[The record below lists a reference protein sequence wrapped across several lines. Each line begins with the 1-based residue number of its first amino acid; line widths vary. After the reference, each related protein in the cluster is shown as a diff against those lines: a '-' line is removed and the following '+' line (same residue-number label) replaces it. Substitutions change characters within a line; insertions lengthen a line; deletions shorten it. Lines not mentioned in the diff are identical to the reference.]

1 MPFRRLL
8 ALLCLTLCTS
18 LQAAP
23 PQSFSQAKKIG
34 WTLYER
40 QSVEFYCGCSFKGN
54 RVDLKSCGYTPRK
67 NANRA
72 ARIEW
77 EHIVPAWQIG
87 HQRQCWQHGGRKNC
101 SKNDSVYRRAEA
113 DLHNLVPAIG
123 EVNGDRSNYDF
134 GWLPQKPS
142 QYGACPTVVDFKARK
157 VMPRQQVRGM
167 IARTYLYMS
176 DRYQLRLSKQNR
188 QLFNAWNKTYPA
200 EHWER
205 QRNQLVG
212 CVMGWGN
219 PYVGQLDKR
228 LCKQAPVA
236 AVNRR

>member
-1 MPFRRLL
+1 MPFRSLL

-18 LQAAP
+18 LRAAP

-142 QYGACPTVVDFKARK
+142 QYGACL
-157 VMPRQQVRGM
+157 
-167 IARTYLYMS
+167 LYTS
-176 DRYQLRLSKQNR
+176 
-188 QLFNAWNKTYPA
+188 PA
-200 EHWER
+200 HET
-205 QRNQLVG
+205 
-212 CVMGWGN
+212 
-219 PYVGQLDKR
+219 
-228 LCKQAPVA
+228 
-236 AVNRR
+236 